1 MVLIALS
8 TILFKCLKTLKKRK
22 YQRFVQFTN
31 ILFKLGAFIVLGK
44 PDDLVQFEPEVID
57 KPWRGVDIKSYIG
70 KYTYIVFASEL

>member
-1 MVLIALS
+1 MG
-8 TILFKCLKTLKKRK
+8 T
-22 YQRFVQFTN
+22 
-31 ILFKLGAFIVLGK
+31 